1 MSYVP
6 RAKLLRSVDV
16 FLPGR
21 WRVVI
26 KIWQLPSPKAGHQR
40 VRYRPSLVSPLGERV
55 VGYDNHHPK
64 GDHRHYR
71 GREAEY
77 LYKGPDILIR
87 DFLKDVDK
95 ALSEEEQ
102 S

>member
-1 MSYVP
+1 VA

-16 FLPGR
+16 FLSGK

-26 KIWQLPSPKAGHQR
+26 KIWELPTIRAGHQR
-40 VRYRPSLVSPLGERV
+40 VRYRLSLISPSGKRV

-64 GDHRHYR
+64 GDHRHFRKTEEYYQYR
-71 GREAEY
+71 DPET
-77 LYKGPDILIR
+77 LIR
-87 DFLKDVDK
+87 DFLKDVDTV
-95 ALSEEEQ
+95 LSEKDM